1 MVRDSNIKLN
11 IGSPVPTCK
20 GQCVCVQVCVCG
32 VAVALFGVRK
42 GENYGRVEAALNM
55 SSVLIPKHSSPLR
68 LGFLIHKTGTVRG
81 AM

>member
-1 MVRDSNIKLN
+1 M
-11 IGSPVPTCK
+11 
-20 GQCVCVQVCVCG
+20 CG
-32 VAVALFGVRK
+32 VAAALFGVRK

-55 SSVLIPKHSSPLR
+55 SSVLIPKHPSPLR